1 MDLTQS
7 KLSRAEWNSIEISV
21 QDDELFVL
29 KMINEGSGN
38 VNIRSNRHLSIIQFM
53 KLEKTASNETCL
65 YEKYF
70 QPTIADIVGKYSARS
85 GITPFTVPATS
96 AKDSKALKRGDSI
109 RIENM
114 DISTSRVKIFEYT
127 LLDFCE
133 RLAEKLVLLEPTYA
147 VPKKEKSAKKSG
159 ESAAAANQIVG
170 DKPFVYYLY
179 SLIQLQTNSI
189 EYINPFVAK
198 FVNAVITYTKAKT
211 TISDVVHSAYQ
222 IIEQNPYLLK
232 YEDLCLYSHQK
243 ELFSIFNRDK
253 RPKLVLYMA
262 PTGTGKTMSP
272 IGLANSHKVIFVCV
286 ARHVGLALAKSAI
299 SVEKKIAFAFGCE
312 TASDIRLHYFAATD
326 YTINK
331 RSGGIG
337 KVDNSIGDK
346 VEIMLC
352 DVKSYLIAMQYM
364 LAFNP
369 ESRIITYWDEPTITM
384 DYETHELHEQI
395 HRNWAENRISKM
407 VLSCATLPK
416 EHEMA
421 STIMDFRSRFDDADV
436 FTIQSYDC
444 KKSISLMG
452 KDGRCAL
459 PHLLFSQYDK
469 LQECAA
475 HCCENKSLLRYFD
488 LKEIIR
494 FIEYANNTAGV
505 IEEVYKMEYYFDDDI
520 QKVTMNGLKIYYLEL
535 LSKIDSEHWPAMY
548 AYLSQP
554 PQSQQSITKTHSIST
569 IGNISRNLQAET
581 LRNIQSEEIVR
592 PAGQPIFRQSSVSA
606 PVAAPTVAAAPGSSA
621 QAGILLTTADAHTL
635 TDGPTIYLAED
646 IQKVGAFLIH
656 QTKIPD
662 RVLAGM
668 LEKIERNNHFQKKLD
683 AMEKLLED
691 KLGKDAEKT
700 KKMERENFSSEVK
713 SLKNDVDKMRS
724 QIQVV
729 SMDKVYLPNTQQH
742 QQLWLPSGSDP
753 VKNAFIPDIEEETIK
768 EIMMLDVDTNKKLLL
783 IMGIGTFDVSTP
795 PTYMEIMK
803 RLAINQKLFIIIAS
817 SDYIYGT
824 NYQFCHGFIGRD
836 LQNMTQQKII
846 QAIGRIGRNKIQ
858 QDYTVRFRD
867 DDILASIFLP
877 PSQNREAEIMTQLF
891 SS

>member
-21 QDDELFVL
+21 PEDELFVL
-29 KMINEGSGN
+29 KMINEGSAN

-53 KLEKTASNETCL
+53 KLEKTASNETCI

-70 QPTIADIVGKYSARS
+70 QKIIEAIAAKYNAQS
-85 GITPFTVPATS
+85 GITQFVLPSTS
-96 AKDSKALKRGDSI
+96 AKDGKAMKRGDSI

-114 DISTSRVKIFEYT
+114 DIATSRVKIFEYT

-133 RLAEKLVLLEPTYA
+133 RLLEKLVLLEPTYKP
-147 VPKKEKSAKKSG
+147 PKKEKSSKKTTETATSN
-159 ESAAAANQIVG
+159 ANQVIG

-179 SLIQLQTNSI
+179 SLIQFQTISI
-189 EYINPFVAK
+189 EHISPFVSQFVSSVIDYAK
-198 FVNAVITYTKAKT
+198 TKT
-211 TISDVVHSAYQ
+211 TIKDVVHSAYE

-243 ELFSIFNRDK
+243 ELFSIFNRNK

-272 IGLANSHKVIFVCV
+272 IGLSNSHRIIFVCV

-326 YTINK
+326 YTINR

-346 VEIMLC
+346 VEIMIC

-364 LAFNP
+364 LAFNQ

-395 HRNWAENRISKM
+395 HRNWAENRISKL

-416 EHEMA
+416 EHEM
-421 STIMDFRSRFDDADV
+421 TPTLMDFRYKFDDADV
-436 FTIQSYDC
+436 FTIQSFDC
-444 KKSISLMG
+444 KKSISLLG
-452 KDGRCAL
+452 KDGNPAL
-459 PHLLFSQYDK
+459 PHLLFSQYDR
-469 LQECAA
+469 LQECSV
-475 HCCENKSLLRYFD
+475 HCSENKSLLRYFD

-494 FIEYANNTAGV
+494 FIEYANTVEGV
-505 IEEVYKMEYYFDDDI
+505 IEEDYKMEYYFDDDI
-520 QKVTMNGLKIYYLEL
+520 RKVSMNGLKVYYLDL
-535 LSKIDSEHWPAMY
+535 LSKINAEMWPEMY
-548 AYLSQP
+548 ECLSRLP
-554 PQSQQSITKTHSIST
+554 TV
-569 IGNISRNLQAET
+569 SRNNDGRTLTRNFQTERLRSIRSEET
-581 LRNIQSEEIVR
+581 IQSG
-592 PAGQPIFRQSSVSA
+592 GQTIFRQNSLV
-606 PVAAPTVAAAPGSSA
+606 SA
-621 QAGILLTTADAHTL
+621 QASTQVPAPSASQSGILLTTTDAHTL

-656 QTKIPD
+656 QTKIPE
-662 RVLAGM
+662 RIFTNM
-668 LEKIERNNHFQKKLD
+668 LEKIEQNNVYQKKLD
-683 AMEKLLED
+683 VMEKLLED
-691 KLGKDAEKT
+691 KLGKDMDKS

-713 SLKNDVDKMRS
+713 TLKKEVEQLRS

-729 SMDKVYLPNTQQH
+729 SMDKVYLPNTPQH
-742 QQLWLPSGSDP
+742 QQLWLPTGMDP
-753 VKNAFIPDIEEETIK
+753 VKNAFIPDIDEQTVK

-783 IMGIGTFDVSTP
+783 ILGVGTFDVSNP
-795 PTYMEIMK
+795 PQYMEVMK
-803 RLAINQKLFIIIAS
+803 RLAINQRLFIIIAS

-836 LQNMTQQKII
+836 LHNMTQQKII
-846 QAIGRIGRNKIQ
+846 QAMGRIGRNKIQ

-867 DDILASIFLP
+867 DDIMKSIFLP
-877 PSQNREAEIMTQLF
+877 PLQNREAEIMSQLF

>member
-7 KLSRAEWNSIEISV
+7 KLSRAEWNSIEICV
-21 QDDELFVL
+21 PEDELFVL
-29 KMINEGSGN
+29 KMINEGSAN

-53 KLEKTASNETCL
+53 KLEKTASNETCI

-70 QPTIADIVGKYSARS
+70 QQIIEGIVGKYTAQS
-85 GITPFTVPATS
+85 GTTPFVVPTTS

-114 DISTSRVKIFEYT
+114 DIATSRVKIFEYT

-133 RLAEKLVLLEPTYA
+133 RLLEKLVLLEPTYKI
-147 VPKKEKSAKKSG
+147 PKKEKSSKKSSEHVAG
-159 ESAAAANQIVG
+159 TSNQVVG

-179 SLIQLQTNSI
+179 SLIQFQTISI
-189 EYINPFVAK
+189 EYISPFVSQFVSSVIDYAK
-198 FVNAVITYTKAKT
+198 TKT
-211 TISDVVHSAYQ
+211 TIADVVHSSYQ

-253 RPKLVLYMA
+253 NSKLVLYMA

-272 IGLANSHKVIFVCV
+272 IGLSNSHRIIFVCV

-346 VEIMLC
+346 VEIMIC
-352 DVKSYLIAMQYM
+352 DVKSYLVAMQYM
-364 LAFNP
+364 LAFNK
-369 ESRIITYWDEPTITM
+369 ESRIVTYWDEPTITM

-395 HRNWAENRISKM
+395 HKNWAENRISKL

-421 STIMDFRSRFDDADV
+421 PTIMDFRTKFDDADV
-436 FTIQSYDC
+436 FTIQSFDC
-444 KKSISLMG
+444 KKSISLLG
-452 KDGRCAL
+452 KDGKPAL

-475 HCCENKSLLRYFD
+475 HCSENKSLLRYFD

-494 FIEYANNTAGV
+494 FIEYANQTEGV
-505 IEEVYKMEYYFDDDI
+505 IKEIYKMEYYFDDDI
-520 QKVTMNGLKIYYLEL
+520 RKVTMNGLKVYYLDL
-535 LSKIDSEHWPAMY
+535 LSKIDLELWPAMY
-548 AYLSQP
+548 ECLSKP
-554 PQSQQSITKTHSIST
+554 EKNPA
-569 IGNISRNLQAET
+569 NIS
-581 LRNIQSEEIVR
+581 LRSIRSEETVR
-592 PAGQPIFRQSSVSA
+592 PSGQTIFRQSSVA
-606 PVAAPTVAAAPGSSA
+606 ATPQVATPA
-621 QAGILLTTADAHTL
+621 QAGILLTTTDAHTL

-646 IQKVGAFLIH
+646 VQKVGAFLIH
-656 QTKIPD
+656 QTKIPE
-662 RVLAGM
+662 RVFTSM
-668 LEKIERNNHFQKKLD
+668 LEKIERNNQYQKKLD
-683 AMEKLLED
+683 VMEKLLED
-691 KLGKDAEKT
+691 KLGKDMDKS

-713 SLKNDVDKMRS
+713 TLKKEVEQLRG

-729 SMDKVYLPNTQQH
+729 SMDKVYLPNTTQH
-742 QQLWLPSGSDP
+742 QHLWLPNGMDP
-753 VKNAFIPDIEEETIK
+753 VKNAFVPDIEEQTVK

-783 IMGIGTFDVSTP
+783 ILGIGTFDKSNP
-795 PTYMEIMK
+795 PQYMEVMK
-803 RLAINQKLFIIIAS
+803 RLAMNQKLFIIIAS

-824 NYQFCHGFIGRD
+824 NYQFCHGFVGRD

-846 QAIGRIGRNKIQ
+846 QSMGRIGRNKIQ
-858 QDYTVRFRD
+858 QDYSVRFRD
-867 DDILASIFLP
+867 DDIMTSIFLP
-877 PSQNREAEIMTQLF
+877 PAQNREAEIMSQLF

>member
-1 MDLTQS
+1 MDLSQS

-21 QDDELFVL
+21 PEDELFIL
-29 KMINEGSGN
+29 KMINEGSSN
-38 VNIRSNRHLSIIQFM
+38 VNIRANLHLSIMQFM
-53 KLEKTASNETCL
+53 KLEKTSSNETCL

-70 QPTIADIVGKYSARS
+70 QTIIAEIVGKYTNYST
-85 GITPFTVPATS
+85 ITPFTIPTTS

-114 DISTSRVKIFEYT
+114 DISTSRGKIFEYT

-133 RLAEKLVLLEPTYA
+133 RLAEKLVLLEPTYKI
-147 VPKKEKSAKKSG
+147 PKKEKSSKKSSDSG
-159 ESAAAANQIVG
+159 GASASKNMNNVVG

-179 SLIQLQTNSI
+179 SLIQLLKNSI
-189 EYINPFVAK
+189 EHINPFVAQ
-198 FVNAVITYTKAKT
+198 FVNAVIAYARAKT
-211 TISDVVHSAYQ
+211 TIADVVHSAYQ

-232 YEDLCLYSHQK
+232 YEDLCLYTHQK
-243 ELFSIFNRDK
+243 ELFSIFNRNK
-253 RPKLVLYMA
+253 NPKLVLYMA

-272 IGLANSHKVIFVCV
+272 IGLANTHKVIFVCV

-299 SVEKKIAFAFGCE
+299 SVEKKIAFAFGCD

-337 KVDNSIGDK
+337 KVDNSVGDK
-346 VEIMLC
+346 VEIMIC

-364 LAFNP
+364 LAFNH
-369 ESRIITYWDEPTITM
+369 ESKIITYWDEPTITM

-395 HRNWAENRISKM
+395 HKNWAENRISKM

-421 STIMDFRSRFDDADV
+421 PTIMDFRAKFEDTDV
-436 FTIQSYDC
+436 FTIQSFDC
-444 KKSISLMG
+444 KKSISLVG
-452 KDGRCAL
+452 KDGKPAL
-459 PHLLFSQYDK
+459 PHLLFSQYEK

-475 HCCENKSLLRYFD
+475 HCSENKSLLRYFD
-488 LKEIIR
+488 LKQIIR
-494 FIEYANNTAGV
+494 FIEYANQTEGV
-505 IEEVYKMEYYFDDDI
+505 IEEIYKMEYYFDDDI
-520 QKVTMNGLKIYYLEL
+520 RKVTMNGLKIYYLDLLTKIDADKWPEMYDY
-535 LSKIDSEHWPAMY
+535 LSKSEPTSSTS
-548 AYLSQP
+548 LR
-554 PQSQQSITKTHSIST
+554 SI
-569 IGNISRNLQAET
+569 R
-581 LRNIQSEEIVR
+581 SEENVR
-592 PAGQPIFRQSSVSA
+592 PNPSGQTIFRQSSMASA
-606 PVAAPTVAAAPGSSA
+606 PAVAPAQPVASA
-621 QAGILLTTADAHTL
+621 QAGILLTTMDAHTL

-662 RVLAGM
+662 RVFANM
-668 LEKIERNNHFQKKLD
+668 LEKIERNNQYQKKLD
-683 AMEKLLED
+683 AMEKMLED
-691 KLGKDAEKT
+691 KLGNDMDKS

-713 SLKNDVDKMRS
+713 TLKRDVDQLRS

-729 SMDKVYLPNTQQH
+729 SMDKVYLPNTPQH
-742 QQLWLPSGSDP
+742 QNLWLPTGMEQ
-753 VKNAFIPDIEEETIK
+753 VKNAFIPDIDEQTIK

-783 IMGIGTFDVSTP
+783 ILGIGTFDKSNP
-795 PTYMEIMK
+795 AAYMEIMK
-803 RLAINQKLFIIIAS
+803 KLAINQRLFIIIAS

-824 NYQFCHGFIGRD
+824 NYQFCHGFIGKD

-858 QDYTVRFRD
+858 QEYSVRFRD
-867 DDILASIFLP
+867 DDILTSIFLP
-877 PSQNREAEIMTQLF
+877 SLQNREAEVMAQLF